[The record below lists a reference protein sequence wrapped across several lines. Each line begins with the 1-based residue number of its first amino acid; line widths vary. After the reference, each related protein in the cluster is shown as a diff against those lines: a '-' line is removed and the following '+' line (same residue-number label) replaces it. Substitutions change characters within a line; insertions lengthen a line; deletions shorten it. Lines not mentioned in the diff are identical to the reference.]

1 MTRETARVRPCNHRD
16 RFEKGKVSGFGYLVF
31 SLPAPAN
38 DILND
43 FREMDVRFPTHE
55 LPYLHREPEKHI
67 IKADTIAHCSSLS
80 RRIKNND
87 HGGPATEMSLF

>member
-1 MTRETARVRPCNHRD
+1 MSRGQTR
-16 RFEKGKVSGFGYLVF
+16 KGQGVSLWSLGIFSFGPADDMVNGFW
-31 SLPAPAN
+31 
-38 DILND
+38 
-43 FREMDVRFPTHE
+43 EMDVRFPTHE

-87 HGGPATEMSLF
+87 HGGPATEMSLL